1 MRTRPWIMVTWQK
14 QTPPGWSVVRVASV
28 SLYLIP
34 QLLSDFS
41 RRTEAGISAEVV
53 YELASKDM
61 EHFRSSGEMGF

>member
-34 QLLSDFS
+34 QLVSDFS
-41 RRTEAGISAEVV
+41 RTEAGVSAEVV
-53 YELASKDM
+53 YELTSKDM